1 VLPSYDA
8 LSAALLQSIAQEC
21 CRIIERSIVMKVKD
35 VMTSPIVSVEP
46 DGTISQAVQIM
57 LQRHISGLP
66 VIDKEGR
73 LVGIV
78 TDGDRLRRTETGT
91 ECRRPR
97 WLEFFIGPGRLA
109 EEYTRAHTRKIA
121 EVMSADPITVT
132 EETPLD
138 DVVRLMEKKR
148 IKRVPV
154 VRGSEVVGIVSRA
167 NLVHALAG
175 VAREV
180 KPAEAGDQTIRER
193 LMKELAAQSWAPV
206 ALIDVIV
213 RNGVVE
219 LWGSITDERE
229 RRAII
234 VVAENIPGVKGVSDN
249 LAWIDTIS
257 GMVIVPRNEPPAA
270 AKAS

>member
-1 VLPSYDA
+1 
-8 LSAALLQSIAQEC
+8 
-21 CRIIERSIVMKVKD
+21 
-35 VMTSPIVSVEP
+35 MT
-46 DGTISQAVQIM
+46 
-57 LQRHISGLP
+57 
-66 VIDKEGR
+66 
-73 LVGIV
+73 
-78 TDGDRLRRTETGT
+78 
-91 ECRRPR
+91 
-97 WLEFFIGPGRLA
+97 
-109 EEYTRAHTRKIA
+109 
-121 EVMSADPITVT
+121 ADPTTVT

-180 KPAEAGDQTIRER
+180 KPAEASDQAIRER

-206 ALIDVIV
+206 ALVDVIV

-257 GMVIVPRNEPPAA
+257 GMVIAPTNEPPAA